1 MAKRDYYEVL
11 GVTRTSTEI
20 EITKAY
26 RGLAKKYHPDQNPG
40 DDEVVAKYHEVTE
53 AYEVLKDG
61 NRKQIYDR
69 YGHEGLAQAAAGGG
83 GGGGVDLGDLL
94 GQVFGDF
101 LGGGGRGRKARGPR
115 RGEDIEDVIDV
126 DLLEAATGVK
136 KTVSIR
142 YEANCKECGGS
153 GAKAGT
159 QPVQCKRCKGNGAEY
174 VSAGGLFS
182 FPQACRGCSGRGTV
196 IPDPCKGCRGVGR
209 VEARES
215 LDLNIPPGVDT
226 RIRLSV
232 PGHGHEGA
240 PGATRGNLELIIRVR
255 EHKIFERDGHNL
267 ICQFP
272 VSFARAAL
280 GGPVELTTLT
290 NQKVTIEVPRGAQ
303 THTTVLRAVGHGMP
317 DLDDPRRKG
326 DLLVIL
332 VVETPTALS
341 PEQEQLLRKL
351 AELEG
356 TTPPMPRKGFF
367 GKLKDLISGDVPPSG
382 QRN

>member
-11 GVTRTSTEI
+11 GVTRTATDV

-40 DDEVVAKYHEVTE
+40 DEEVVVKYHEVSE
-53 AYEVLKDG
+53 AYEVLKDPT
-61 NRKQIYDR
+61 RKQIYDR
-69 YGHEGLAQAAAGGG
+69 YGHEGLQQAANGGG
-83 GGGGVDLGDLL
+83 GGAGVDLSDLL

-101 LGGGGRGRKARGPR
+101 LGGGGGRRRARGPR
-115 RGEDIEDVIDV
+115 RGEDIEDVLDV

-136 KTVSIR
+136 KTISIR
-142 YEANCKECGGS
+142 YEANCKECSGS
-153 GAKAGT
+153 GAKPGT
-159 QPVQCKRCKGNGAEY
+159 QPAQCKRCKGSGAEY

-182 FPQACRGCSGRGTV
+182 FPQACRGCGGRGA
-196 IPDPCKGCRGVGR
+196 INPDPCKACRGAGR
-209 VEARES
+209 TEARES
-215 LDLNIPPGVDT
+215 LDLNVPPGVDT
-226 RIRLSV
+226 RVRLSV

-240 PGATRGNLELIIRVR
+240 PGAPRGNLELVIRVR
-255 EHKIFERDGHNL
+255 EHKVFERDGHNL

-280 GGPVELTTLT
+280 GGPVELATLT
-290 NQKVTIEVPRGAQ
+290 GQKVTIEVPRGAQ
-303 THTTVLRAVGHGMP
+303 THTTVLRVAGHGMP

-341 PEQEQLLRKL
+341 AEQEQLLRRL
-351 AELEG
+351 AELDG
-356 TTPPMPRKGFF
+356 TPPPTPRKGFF
-367 GKLKDLISGDVPPSG
+367 GKLKDLISGDGPPTE
-382 QRN
+382 QKK

>member
-1 MAKRDYYEVL
+1 MAKRCYYEVL
-11 GVTRTSTEI
+11 GVSRTATEV

-53 AYEVLKDG
+53 AYEVLKDS

-69 YGHEGLAQAAAGGG
+69 YGHDGLAQAAGGG
-83 GGGGVDLGDLL
+83 GGGVGVDLGDFL

-101 LGGGGRGRKARGPR
+101 IGGGRRRARGPR
-115 RGEDIEDVIDV
+115 RGEDIEDVLDI

-136 KTVSIR
+136 KTISIR
-142 YEANCKECGGS
+142 YEGNCKECSGS
-153 GAKAGT
+153 GAKPGT
-159 QPVQCKRCKGNGAEY
+159 QPAQCKRCKGSGAEY

-196 IPDPCKGCRGVGR
+196 IPDPCKACRGAGR
-209 VEARES
+209 VEVRES

-226 RIRLSV
+226 RVRLSV

-267 ICQFP
+267 LCQFP

-280 GGPVELTTLT
+280 GGPVEVATLT
-290 NQKVTIEVPRGAQ
+290 GQKVTVEVPRGAQ

-326 DLLVIL
+326 DLLIVL
-332 VVETPTALS
+332 VVETPASLT
-341 PEQEQLLRKL
+341 PEQEQLFRKL

-356 TTPPMPRKGFF
+356 TSAPIPRKGFF
-367 GKLKDLISGDVPPSG
+367 GKLKDLISGDNPPTE
-382 QRN
+382 QRK

>member
-11 GVTRTSTEI
+11 GVTRTATDV

-40 DDEVVAKYHEVTE
+40 DEEVVAKYHEVSE
-53 AYEVLKDG
+53 AYEVLKDAT
-61 NRKQIYDR
+61 RKQIYDR
-69 YGHEGLAQAAAGGG
+69 YGHEGLAQAAGGG
-83 GGGGVDLGDLL
+83 GGGAGVDLSDLL

-101 LGGGGRGRKARGPR
+101 LGGGGRRKARGPR
-115 RGEDIEDVIDV
+115 RGEDIEDVLDV

-136 KTVSIR
+136 RTISIR

-153 GAKAGT
+153 GAKPGT
-159 QPVQCKRCKGNGAEY
+159 QPAQCKRCKGSGAEY

-182 FPQACRGCSGRGTV
+182 FPQACRGCGGRGTV
-196 IPDPCKGCRGVGR
+196 NPDPCKACRGVGR
-209 VEARES
+209 TEARES

-226 RIRLSV
+226 RVRLSV

-240 PGATRGNLELIIRVR
+240 PGAPRGNLELVIRVR
-255 EHKIFERDGHNL
+255 EHKVFERDGHNL

-280 GGPVELTTLT
+280 GGPVELATLT
-290 NQKVTIEVPRGAQ
+290 GQKVTIEVPRGAQ
-303 THTTVLRAVGHGMP
+303 THTTVLRVAGHGMP

-341 PEQEQLLRKL
+341 AEQEQLLRRL
-351 AELEG
+351 AELDG
-356 TTPPMPRKGFF
+356 TPPPTPRKGFF
-367 GKLKDLISGDVPPSG
+367 GKLKDLISGDGPPTE
-382 QRN
+382 QRK